1 MCIRDRD
8 ITAPYGTPI
17 YAADAGTVIAAQWH
31 NHPTMSW
38 GYYVEIDHGNGYKT
52 LYAHMS
58 SFVVQAGQTVEKGQ
72 LIGYVGATGAATGP
86 HCHFE
91 MYYNNALI
99 SARNVFPDM

>member
-1 MCIRDRD
+1 M
-8 ITAPYGTPI
+8 
-17 YAADAGTVIAAQWH
+17 
-31 NHPTMSW
+31 
-38 GYYVEIDHGNGYKT
+38 
-52 LYAHMS
+52 
-58 SFVVQAGQTVEKGQ
+58 EKGQ

>member
-1 MCIRDRD
+1 
-8 ITAPYGTPI
+8 
-17 YAADAGTVIAAQWH
+17 
-31 NHPTMSW
+31 MSW

-99 SARNVFPDM
+99 SRAECVPGYVRHKADGPLPGCRLNLFCKSLYFLLSVW